1 MRPSRDTTCRGRSR
15 SNAAPP
21 FRPSPATS
29 GRRGLERAGPSTP
42 SSWRTRWVCIPPTQR
57 GSARSPTSPSPR
69 RCWWSIRASM
79 RSGGRATTGSS
90 SSKRTPVFR
99 KLARRYRST
108 ATPCGR
114 ARDCRTR
121 SAVWRSVGCGPSPSR
136 PSARSST
143 SRPSTTTCSR
153 MARFRCRC
161 CASRSSDGSRQRT
174 SHRSGVGCRCVF
186 ARYAHDALELE
197 LLALA
202 TGTERAVTANGAVNV
217 EPRWSPDGARIAFV
231 SSVYHGRW
239 HIFLAAFPSG
249 EVVRLTEDSDSRLP
263 RYYYSRWDHYISPA
277 WSPDGSEILFV
288 SNRGHVHGTGGLWR
302 MAAQPGA
309 QPRELR
315 YEETTWKARPDWAPD
330 GRRVVYSSYLGR
342 QWHQLW
348 LMTSE
353 GGDPFPVTY
362 GEFDATAP
370 RWSRDGKRFA
380 YISNEAG
387 NTALWIM
394 ELPGGRRQRVTA
406 TERRYREPVG
416 GLRIVITDPLGHP
429 AAGPGAGG
437 RPDGGAH
444 AP

>member
-1 MRPSRDTTCRGRSR
+1 MHQVDVPHAYYWREMYIPQ
-15 SNAAPP
+15 
-21 FRPSPATS
+21 ATS
-29 GRRGLERAGPSTP
+29 GPSAVTWSP
-42 SSWRTRWVCIPPTQR
+42 DGTELVYSMQGSLWRQR
-57 GSARSPTSPSPR
+57 VGSAVAQQLTS
-69 RCWWSIRASM
+69 
-79 RSGGRATTGSS
+79 
-90 SSKRTPVFR
+90 
-99 KLARRYRST
+99 
-108 ATPCGR
+108 
-114 ARDCRTR
+114 
-121 SAVWRSVGCGPSPSR
+121 GPGYDYQPDW
-136 PSARSST
+136 
-143 SRPSTTTCSR
+143 
-153 MARFRCRC
+153 
-161 CASRSSDGSRQRT
+161 SSDG
-174 SHRSGVGCRCVF
+174 RSIVF
-186 ARYAHDALELE
+186 ARYAHDAIELE
-197 LLALA
+197 LLDLA

-288 SNRGHVHGTGGLWR
+288 SNRGHVHGTGGFWR

-348 LMTSE
+348 LMMSE

-370 RWSRDGKRFA
+370 RWSRDGKRIA

-394 ELPGGRRQRVTA
+394 EVPGGRRQHVTA
-406 TERRYREPVG
+406 TERRYRERVG
-416 GLRIVITDPLGHP
+416 RLRIVITDRLGHP
-429 AAGPGAGG
+429 VAARVGWPDLMGGPMPPTTSGG
-437 RPDGGAH
+437 TRTKRSIDRSEGSNTGTSTRA
-444 AP
+444 ARRS